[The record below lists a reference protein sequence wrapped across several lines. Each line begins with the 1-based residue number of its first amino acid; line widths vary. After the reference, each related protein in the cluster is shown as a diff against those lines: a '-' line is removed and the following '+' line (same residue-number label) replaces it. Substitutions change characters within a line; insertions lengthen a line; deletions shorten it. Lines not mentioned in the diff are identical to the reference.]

1 MANDGPIQP
10 NRDAADRILE
20 YVRKNPGCYLREIK
34 GELGLAMG
42 TVQYQLERLEKAG
55 KINSTR
61 RGLYRHYFPVG
72 IMDNEKDILQI
83 LRQETARDILI
94 FIIEKGNPTHSEIS
108 QNMNISSASV
118 NWQIR
123 RLVDLNLINEEKRG
137 KYKRYHLKG
146 DSKLVISLLKCYYP
160 SFWDRWSNRLA
171 DLFLSISRGEEEP

>member
-1 MANDGPIQP
+1 
-10 NRDAADRILE
+10 
-20 YVRKNPGCYLREIK
+20 
-34 GELGLAMG
+34 
-42 TVQYQLERLEKAG
+42 
-55 KINSTR
+55 
-61 RGLYRHYFPVG
+61 
-72 IMDNEKDILQI
+72 MDNEKDILQI